1 MSEERLHR
9 RLAAILATDVVGYS
23 RLMEVDEA
31 GTLAALKARR
41 REILTPLLAEHAGRL
56 VKVMG
61 DGLLVEFGS
70 AVDAVKFAL
79 DLQRRTQEANAP
91 LPVDRRIV
99 LRIGINLG
107 DVIVERGDLY
117 GDGVNVAARLEG
129 IGEPADIIV
138 SGSVFDQVKRKLE
151 TGFDDLGHKSLKN
164 IAEPVRVYRVRH
176 SAIADRKADDTGPL
190 PLPSKPSIAILPFT
204 NMGGDAEHEVFTDG
218 LTEDLIT
225 DLSRNASLFVIA
237 RHSTFAYKGK
247 SIDIRLI
254 ARDLGVRYLLEGS
267 ARRAAGRVRINV
279 QLVDAVSGNH
289 LWADRFDRDLQ
300 DIFAVQDE
308 VTAKIVEAL
317 VGRLTAPPAR
327 TRPKSVEAYDL
338 CVRGRA
344 LIGISPAASRES
356 RLLLERAIMLDPDY
370 AEAHRLLAF
379 HLWQAWAQWGEPAEI
394 NRPMAV
400 AMAEKAVKLDANDAG
415 CRFVLG
421 HLLAYERRW
430 PESDAQFA
438 AAIEIDPN
446 YADAWAD
453 MSDFSVLSGKPAAAI
468 EQVQKA
474 LRLNPHPPGWYY
486 WDLGFAQYAA
496 RQYELAVATLRNEAT
511 YRTISRRLL
520 AASLAQL
527 GRMDEA
533 HQEAALFMASNPHF
547 TIGNWAASQP
557 FRDGATRDHLIDGY
571 RKAGLPD

>member
-1 MSEERLHR
+1 MVEERIQR
-9 RLAAILATDVVGYS
+9 RLAAILAADVVGYS
-23 RLMEVDEA
+23 RLMEADEQ
-31 GTLAALKARR
+31 GTLKVLKARR
-41 REILTPLLAEHAGRL
+41 RDILAPLITLYRGRL

-61 DGLLVEFGS
+61 DGVLVEFAS
-70 AVDAVKFAL
+70 AVDAVQCAV
-79 DLQRRTQEANAP
+79 DLQYGTAEANDS
-91 LPVDRRIV
+91 LPDSRRVI

-107 DVIVERGDLY
+107 DIIVDGSDLY
-117 GDGVNVAARLEG
+117 GDGVNVAARLEAL
-129 IGEPADIIV
+129 GEPGDICV
-138 SGSVFDQVKRKLE
+138 SGSVYDQVKRKVE
-151 TGFDDLGHKSLKN
+151 TDFDDLGQKSLKN

-176 SAIADRKADDTGPL
+176 SAIADRKGEPEPL
-190 PLPSKPSIAILPFT
+190 PLPSEPSIAVLPFT
-204 NMGGDAEHEVFTDG
+204 NMSGDAEQDVFTDG

-225 DLSRNASLFVIA
+225 DLSRNATLFVIA

-247 SIDIRLI
+247 SIDIRVI

-279 QLVDAVSGNH
+279 QLIDAINGNH
-289 LWADRFDRDLQ
+289 LWADRFDRDLE

-308 VTAKIVEAL
+308 VTARIVEAL
-317 VGRLTAPPAR
+317 IGRLATQPPR
-327 TRPKSVEAYDL
+327 SRPNSMEAYDL
-338 CVRGRA
+338 CVRGRG
-344 LIGISPAASRES
+344 LIGISPAAARES
-356 RLLLERAIMLDPDY
+356 RVLLQRAITLDPDY

-379 HLWQAWAQWGEPAEI
+379 HLWQAWAQWGEPEI
-394 NRPMAV
+394 PNRLVAV
-400 AMAEKAVKLDANDAG
+400 AMAEKAVKLDPNDAG

-430 PESDAQFA
+430 PESDAEFA
-438 AAIEIDPN
+438 TALEIDPN

-453 MSDFSVLSGKPAAAI
+453 MSDFSVLSGKPATAV

-474 LRLNPHPPGWYY
+474 LRLNPRPPKWYY

-496 RQYELAVATLRNEAT
+496 CQYKAAVVTLRNEAT
-511 YRTISRRLL
+511 YQTISRRVL

-533 HQEAALFMASNPHF
+533 HQEGELFMASNPHF
-547 TIGNWAASQP
+547 TISHWVASQP
-557 FRDGATRDHLIDGY
+557 FRDQATCDHFVDGY

>member
-1 MSEERLHR
+1 MAEERLHR

-41 REILTPLLAEHAGRL
+41 REILTPLLAEHVGRL

-79 DLQRRTQEANAP
+79 DLQQRTQEANAS
-91 LPVDRRIV
+91 LSVDRRIV

-107 DVIVERGDLY
+107 DVIIEGGDLY

-129 IGEPADIIV
+129 IGEPEDIIV
-138 SGSVFDQVKRKLE
+138 SGSVFDQVKRKLQ
-151 TGFDDLGHKSLKN
+151 TGFDDLGHRSLKN

-176 SAIADRKADDTGPL
+176 SAIADRKDDETGPL

-204 NMGGDAEHEVFTDG
+204 NMGGDAEQEVFTDG

-247 SIDIRLI
+247 SVDIRLI

-317 VGRLTAPPAR
+317 IGRLVTQPPR
-327 TRPKSVEAYDL
+327 NRPNSMEAYDL

-344 LIGISPAASRES
+344 LVGVSPQASREA
-356 RLLLERAIMLDPDY
+356 RLLLQRAITLDPDY

-379 HLWQAWAQWGEPAEI
+379 HLWQAWTHWAEPEVP
-394 NRPMAV
+394 NRLVAV
-400 AMAEKAVKLDANDAG
+400 AMAEKAVKLDPNDAG
-415 CRFVLG
+415 CHSILG

-430 PESDAQFA
+430 PECDAEFA
-438 AAIEIDPN
+438 TALEIDPN

-453 MSDFSVLSGKPAAAI
+453 MADFTVLSGKPAAAI

-486 WDLGFAQYAA
+486 WNLGFAQYAA
-496 RQYELAVATLRNEAT
+496 RQYELAVVTLRNEAT

-520 AASLAQL
+520 AASLVQL
-527 GRMDEA
+527 GRTDEA
-533 HQEAALFMASNPHF
+533 HQEGALFMASNPHF
-547 TIGNWAASQP
+547 TISNWAASQP
-557 FRDGATRDHLIDGY
+557 FRDDATRDHLIDGY

>member
-1 MSEERLHR
+1 MAEERLHR

-41 REILTPLLAEHAGRL
+41 REILTPLLAEHVGRL

-79 DLQRRTQEANAP
+79 DLQQRTQEANAS

-107 DVIVERGDLY
+107 DVIVEGGDLY

-129 IGEPADIIV
+129 IGEPEDIIV

-176 SAIADRKADDTGPL
+176 LAIADRKDGETGLL
-190 PLPSKPSIAILPFT
+190 PLPSKPSIAILPFN
-204 NMGGDAEHEVFTDG
+204 NMSGDAEQDVFTDG

-279 QLVDAVSGNH
+279 QLIDAVSGNH

-317 VGRLTAPPAR
+317 IGRLVTQPPR
-327 TRPKSVEAYDL
+327 NRPNSMEAYDL
-338 CVRGRA
+338 CVRGRV

-356 RLLLERAIMLDPDY
+356 RLLLQRAITLDPDY

-379 HLWQAWAQWGEPAEI
+379 HLWQAWAQWGEPEVP
-394 NRPMAV
+394 NRLVAV
-400 AMAEKAVKLDANDAG
+400 AMAEKAVKLDPNDAG

-430 PESDAQFA
+430 PESDAEFA
-438 AAIEIDPN
+438 TALEIDPN

-453 MSDFSVLSGKPAAAI
+453 LSDFSVLAGKPGTAI

-474 LRLNPHPPGWYY
+474 LRLNPYPPKWYY

-496 RQYELAVATLRNEAT
+496 RQYELAVVTLRNEAT
-511 YRTISRRLL
+511 YRTISRRVL

-527 GRMDEA
+527 GRTDEA
-533 HQEAALFMASNPHF
+533 HQEGALFMASNPHF
-547 TIGNWAASQP
+547 TIGHWAASQP
-557 FRDGATRDHLIDGY
+557 FRDQATRDHFIDGY

>member
-1 MSEERLHR
+1 MAEERVQR
-9 RLAAILATDVVGYS
+9 RLAAILAADVVGYS
-23 RLMEVDEA
+23 RLMEADEQ
-31 GTLAALKARR
+31 GTLEVLKARR
-41 REILTPLLAEHAGRL
+41 RDILAPLIARYRGRL

-61 DGLLVEFGS
+61 DGVLVEFAS
-70 AVDAVKFAL
+70 AVDAVQCAV
-79 DLQRRTQEANAP
+79 DLQYGTAEANDR
-91 LPVDRRIV
+91 LPDSRRVI

-107 DVIVERGDLY
+107 DIIVDGSDLY
-117 GDGVNVAARLEG
+117 GDGVNVAARLEAL
-129 IGEPADIIV
+129 GEPGDICV
-138 SGSVFDQVKRKLE
+138 SGSVYDQVKRKVE
-151 TGFDDLGHKSLKN
+151 TGFDDLGQRSLKN

-176 SAIADRKADDTGPL
+176 LAISDRKDGETGPL

-204 NMGGDAEHEVFTDG
+204 NMSGDAEQDVFTDG

-279 QLVDAVSGNH
+279 QLIDAVSGTH
-289 LWADRFDRDLQ
+289 LWADRFDRDLE

-317 VGRLTAPPAR
+317 IGRLVTQPPR
-327 TRPKSVEAYDL
+327 NRPNSMEAYDL
-338 CVRGRA
+338 CVRGRT
-344 LIGISPAASRES
+344 LIGISPEASRES
-356 RLLLERAIMLDPDY
+356 RLLLQRAITLDPDY

-379 HLWQAWAQWGEPAEI
+379 HLWQAWAQWGEPEVP
-394 NRPMAV
+394 NRLVAV
-400 AMAEKAVKLDANDAG
+400 AMAEKAVKLDPNDAG

-430 PESDAQFA
+430 PASDAEFA
-438 AAIEIDPN
+438 TALEIDPN

-453 MSDFSVLSGKPAAAI
+453 LSDFSVLSGKPATAI

-474 LRLNPHPPGWYY
+474 LRLNPHPPRWYY
-486 WDLGFAQYAA
+486 WNLGFAQYAA
-496 RQYELAVATLRNEAT
+496 RQYELAVVTLRNEAT
-511 YRTISRRLL
+511 YRTISRRVL

-527 GRMDEA
+527 GRTDEA
-533 HQEAALFMASNPHF
+533 HQESALFMASNPHF
-547 TIGNWAASQP
+547 TISHWAASQP
-557 FRDGATRDHLIDGY
+557 FRDQATRDHFIDGY